1 MNILFKFDQTYANQL
16 DRLVIKRFTMGLHSF
31 IRQMGIND
39 VKAFGLDTSNVIE
52 EKIPIVIAREEKKR
66 IQRLQR

>member
-1 MNILFKFDQTYANQL
+1 
-16 DRLVIKRFTMGLHSF
+16 MGLHNL
-31 IRQMGIND
+31 IRKMGIND

-66 IQRLQR
+66 IKRLVR